1 VLVALQEQA
10 ICEFVAN
17 LFINN
22 MTAKL
27 DFGTVFGK
35 SIFQPYSLFGDLAKS
50 DKNYYFGW
58 MYCLGFSFMYSLTAL
73 LLYLRG
79 WQPVVTPTLTLPV
92 EKYYL
97 YQTFFTIP
105 VSIFALGLGTVLAY
119 WFSHLF
125 GSETKLIEFWGP
137 VCVASVIP
145 SLFTMWIPETFF
157 IPFLE
162 PPKPL
167 QPPYDLIRII
177 TGSVWTFILII
188 IAVKHISGM
197 NWFHSVT
204 TGIITA
210 GCIGSIMAYFFR

>member
-1 VLVALQEQA
+1 M
-10 ICEFVAN
+10 N
-17 LFINN
+17 SN
-22 MTAKL
+22 L

-35 SIFQPYSLFGDLAKS
+35 SIFQPYALFRDLAKS
-50 DKNYYFGW
+50 EKNFFYGW
-58 MYCLGFSFMYSLTAL
+58 IYCLGFSFLYSLTAL

-79 WQPVVTPTLTLPV
+79 WVPVVQPSLNFPLDN
-92 EKYYL
+92 YYL

-105 VSIFALGLGTVLAY
+105 VAIFALGLGTVLAF

-125 GSETKLIEFWGP
+125 GSEAKLIEFWGP

-162 PPKPL
+162 PQKPPL
-167 QPPYDLIRII
+167 PPYDIVRILA
-177 TGSVWTFILII
+177 GSVWTIILVI
-188 IAVKHISGM
+188 IAIKHTSRM
-197 NWFHSVT
+197 NWLNSVI